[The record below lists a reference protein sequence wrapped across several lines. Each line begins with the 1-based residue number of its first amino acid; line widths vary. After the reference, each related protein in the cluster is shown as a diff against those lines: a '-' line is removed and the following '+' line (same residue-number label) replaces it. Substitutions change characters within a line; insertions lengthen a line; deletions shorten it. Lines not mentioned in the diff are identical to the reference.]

1 MRIWTL
7 TLTAIGGLIGAAGV
21 SAAAAAAHV
30 ANTAGM
36 NAIAQI
42 GMAHGA
48 ALVALAALAQGMARP
63 VWTLGAASLIA
74 FGAGAFCLELGL
86 RHFLRDFDVSQ
97 RRADRRHG
105 DHRRLAGRRR
115 RRLRG
120 KWLFAQAID

>member
-7 TLTAIGGLIGAAGV
+7 TLMAIGGLIGAAGV

-48 ALVALAALAQGMARP
+48 ALVALAALAQRIARP
-63 VWTLGAASLIA
+63 VWTLAAAGLIA

-86 RHFLRDFDVSQ
+86 RHFFAISMFPNAAPIAGTAIILGWLGVAVAALREMTV
-97 RRADRRHG
+97 RA
-105 DHRRLAGRRR
+105 AN
-115 RRLRG
+115 
-120 KWLFAQAID
+120 

>member
-42 GMAHGA
+42 GLAHGA

-86 RHFLRDFDVSQ
+86 RHFFAISMFPNAAPIAGTAIILGWLGVAVAALREMTV
-97 RRADRRHG
+97 RA
-105 DHRRLAGRRR
+105 AN
-115 RRLRG
+115 
-120 KWLFAQAID
+120 

>member
-7 TLTAIGGLIGAAGV
+7 ALMLIGGVLGAAGV

-86 RHFLRDFDVSQ
+86 RHFFAISMFPNAAPIAGTAIILGWLGVAVAALREMTV
-97 RRADRRHG
+97 RA
-105 DHRRLAGRRR
+105 AN
-115 RRLRG
+115 
-120 KWLFAQAID
+120 